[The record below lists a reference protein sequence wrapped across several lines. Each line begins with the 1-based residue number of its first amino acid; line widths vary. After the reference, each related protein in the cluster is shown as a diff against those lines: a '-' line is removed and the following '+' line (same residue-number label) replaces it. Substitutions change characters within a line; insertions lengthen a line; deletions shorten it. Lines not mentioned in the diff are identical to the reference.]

1 LRGDDKIIP
10 LYVCNKPDMVR
21 FPDRIGLKHRFH
33 LDRSGGLVW
42 GIDGSKA
49 NEGID
54 AGVYSYGTRK
64 RLTSVFGSTPWY
76 FRLMCMLF
84 RLVQQNIDRD

>member
-1 LRGDDKIIP
+1 MIP

-33 LDRSGGLVW
+33 LNRSGGLVW
-42 GIDGSKA
+42 CTDGSKA
-49 NEGID
+49 N
-54 AGVYSYGTRK
+54 AGVYSYGIRM
-64 RLTSVFGSTPWY
+64 RLSLVFGSMPWY
-76 FRLMCMLF
+76 SRLMYMPF